1 MGMLK
6 FILAVLVTGFICAP
20 AASRAEVP
28 PVVTGIRVVADG
40 DKLGVEISADKNLV
54 YNCYK
59 MPQLRKV
66 IIDLPLTEPGRPD
79 TLFRVNTRMIATI
92 KLQKKTIND
101 VMVTRLAVNLT
112 EDADFTIAADPS
124 NKKKITVF
132 FHRPAPVLSV
142 GVTPPPESV
151 APARPS
157 EREAPAA
164 PEPPAP
170 KVQVKPDV
178 QASGPAVTVSG
189 VIVRADAL
197 EIQADGRIS
206 EFKAFILHDPERL
219 VVDIPAATSKVRSI
233 PVPANRLGIV
243 RARLGIFEGRL
254 RLVFEAGRQPI
265 PHYSV
270 VSTDTGLKVVPLASS
285 AGQALQRGR

>member
-1 MGMLK
+1 MGMIK
-6 FILAVLVTGFICAP
+6 FILAVLATGFICAP
-20 AASRAEVP
+20 VAIRAEAP
-28 PVVTGIRVVADG
+28 PVVTGIRVVAAG

-66 IIDLPLTEPGRPD
+66 FIDLPLTEPGRPD
-79 TLFRVNTRMIATI
+79 TLFKVNAQMIATI

-101 VMVTRLAVNLT
+101 VMVTRLAVNLS
-112 EDADFTIAADPS
+112 EDADFTVAADPS
-124 NKKKITVF
+124 DKRRITVF
-132 FHRPAPVLSV
+132 FHRPVPVLST

-157 EREAPAA
+157 EREEPAA

-170 KVQVKPDV
+170 KVPVKPAV
-178 QASGPAVTVSG
+178 PASGPAVTVSG
-189 VIVRADAL
+189 VNVRADAL
-197 EIQADGRIS
+197 EIQADGRIN

-233 PVPANRLGIV
+233 PVPVNRLGIV

-254 RLVFEAGRQPI
+254 RLVFEAGRQQI
-265 PHYSV
+265 PPYSV
-270 VSTDTGLKVVPLASS
+270 VSTDTGLKVVPSASS
-285 AGQALQRGR
+285 GGQTRQWAR